1 MPNLSL
7 GRGLGAL
14 IPRNS
19 PEAVSST
26 ATSTRPVS
34 SQQPVRQVAVGL
46 IDSNPWQPRT
56 QFDKASLQELADSI
70 KQYGVIQPLVI
81 AAAGSE
87 RYQLIAGE
95 RRLQA
100 ARLAGLSEVPVIIR
114 QAEEQE
120 KLELALVENIQR
132 QNLNPLDEA
141 ASYQRLM
148 TEFDLTQEEV
158 AARVG
163 KSRSSV
169 ANFLRLLNLPEEIK
183 QALRQEKISFSH
195 AKVILSETSKEAQLK
210 LLARILAQDLPVAQ
224 AARQTTKVAAHQRL
238 QKDPVIK
245 SLEDEL
251 TKRLGAKTI
260 IKTQASGGVIEVTW
274 LSEEDLKRLSDQLLG
289 R

>member
-1 MPNLSL
+1 MSSSSL

-14 IPRNS
+14 IPQS
-19 PEAVSST
+19 SSEVKLPAAYPATPEL
-26 ATSTRPVS
+26 ATRK
-34 SQQPVRQVAVGL
+34 VAIGS
-46 IDSNPWQPRT
+46 IAANPWQPRT

-70 KQYGVIQPLVI
+70 KHYGIIQPLVI
-81 AAAGSE
+81 TPAGPG

-100 ARLAGLSEVPVIIR
+100 ARLVGLTEVPVIIR

-141 ASYQRLM
+141 VSYQRLM
-148 TEFDLTQEEV
+148 TEFNLTQEDV

-183 QALRQEKISFSH
+183 QALRQEKITFSH
-195 AKVILSETSKEAQLK
+195 AKVILSETTREAQLK
-210 LLARILAQDLPVAQ
+210 LLAKILAQDLPVSQ
-224 AARQTTKVAAHQRL
+224 AAQKTTKVAAHQRV
-238 QKDPVIK
+238 QKDPVIR
-245 SLEDEL
+245 SLEDKL
-251 TKRLGAKTI
+251 TKQLGAKTV
-260 IKTQASGGVIEVTW
+260 IKMQPQGGVIEVTW

-289 R
+289 H